1 MPEDE
6 QEALNEQT
14 TLKNVTLAKPEL
26 VQAELEEATW
36 PPPPRPRPRQGP
48 SKAARVLT
56 IVLAALLVAGGL
68 SAIIYAATNQY
79 GLSVAAQRRLNVNA
93 TVRSQVASQAT
104 QVSSLRATAQ
114 PLATTQ
120 AGIFA
125 TATAQDQSTGTS
137 QAAQDQATATAT
149 TMESLLT
156 QDTSGTPVLN
166 DPLSDNS
173 MGNGWNEVSSDNQ
186 GTSCQF
192 TDSAVYEVQEG
203 LQGFLKPCFAAN
215 TSFTNFVYQVSLTIN
230 TGSQGG
236 IAFCANA
243 SKGQYYVFRVDVN
256 GGYALELYNGNQ
268 YALLAQG
275 TNSAIS
281 TGAGSSNTLTVIAK
295 KGVLALFVNSTYVD
309 GATNTTLSGGQVGVV
324 ALDRS
329 LPTVVDFSEAEVWNV
344 S

>member
-6 QEALNEQT
+6 QK
-14 TLKNVTLAKPEL
+14 TLKNVTRAKPEL
-26 VQAELEEATW
+26 VQAELEEAAW

-79 GLSVAAQRRLNVNA
+79 GLSVVAQRRLNVNA

-104 QVSSLRATAQ
+104 QVSSLQSTAQ

-120 AGIFA
+120 AGVFA
-125 TATAQDQSTGTS
+125 TATAQNQSS
-137 QAAQDQATATAT
+137 QPAQDQATATAT
-149 TMESLLT
+149 TMENLLT

-230 TGSQGG
+230 TGGQGG
-236 IAFCANA
+236 ITFCANA
-243 SKGQYYVFRVDVN
+243 SKGQY
-256 GGYALELYNGNQ
+256 
-268 YALLAQG
+268 
-275 TNSAIS
+275 
-281 TGAGSSNTLTVIAK
+281 
-295 KGVLALFVNSTYVD
+295 
-309 GATNTTLSGGQVGVV
+309 
-324 ALDRS
+324 
-329 LPTVVDFSEAEVWNV
+329 
-344 S
+344 